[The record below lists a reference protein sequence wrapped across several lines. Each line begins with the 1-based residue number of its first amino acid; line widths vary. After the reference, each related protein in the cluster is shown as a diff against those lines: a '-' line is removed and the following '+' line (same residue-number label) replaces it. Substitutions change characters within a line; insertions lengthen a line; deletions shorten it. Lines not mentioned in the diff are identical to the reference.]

1 MGKYMEKK
9 ELKIRDKQSDEHIF
23 RVKANI
29 HGRRHTEYYSI
40 KSDELDVAISLN
52 LFKSDTE
59 GYIKYFDWKPTN
71 TNNLVGGIKKVNTS
85 CEDDKYFYVSTD
97 DKNVYS
103 LPKYLRKDLPREDY
117 ILFGKREK

>member
-1 MGKYMEKK
+1 MEKK

-59 GYIKYFDWKPTN
+59 GYIKYFDWKPVKTRDL
-71 TNNLVGGIKKVNTS
+71 TGGVYKVNES
-85 CEDDKYFYVSTD
+85 WEDDRYFYVKTD
-97 DKNVYS
+97 DNMFS
-103 LPKYLRKDLPREDY
+103 LPRYLRRELPREDY